1 MTATPVHLK
10 RLVQRDMVV
19 AAVALTTLLVV
30 TWAVPGAQLAVESPS
45 ARIAVETLRLC
56 VVGLTALVLSLPFEQ
71 HGSVVRNAFVAALVV
86 IAAASALFAVVP
98 AIAAEVTGTPTTTT
112 DRFYPWLGSRY
123 VAGLLFISAGAQW
136 PRLGLRTYVAGS
148 LALFVV
154 LGMLLS
160 MVDPPARE
168 LTGDGADVT
177 WLTSLE
183 VPPLLLFAFGSW
195 LAARLAIASGAPLE
209 RWLALSLLVG
219 VFTQLQAIRQPE
231 LLGPVVTTTDALR
244 VISTV
249 LLLVGAALQVR
260 QMSRDR
266 VRVVRLQRREL
277 EERDAMV
284 DALSGYVARE
294 ETFRAI
300 VHHELATP
308 IATIRAYAHVLNGA
322 RAGDDRWRGALDGL
336 VAEADQ
342 LHVLIARVD
351 ELRSLEATDFSCTPR
366 PIRALPLLRDVAR
379 FTRALPGPHEVDVR
393 ADDVRILADPV
404 RLGQALR
411 NVASNA
417 VRYSP
422 DGGRID
428 LVGEVAGPDHYRLL
442 VVDQGIGIDPD
453 TTGTLLALA
462 GRGRNAAGVEGAG
475 IGLYIARRITEAHGG
490 RISIEPNVPAG
501 TRVVIEVERA

>member
-1 MTATPVHLK
+1 MTATPVHLR

-19 AAVALTTLLVV
+19 AAVALTTLLVA
-30 TWAVPGAQLAVESPS
+30 TWVVPGAQLAVESPS

-71 HGSVVRNAFVAALVV
+71 HGSVVRNAFVAALAV

-98 AIAAEVTGTPTTTT
+98 AIAAEVSGATATAT

-123 VAGLLFISAGAQW
+123 VAGLLFVSAGAQW
-136 PRLGLRTYVAGS
+136 PRLSLRTYVAGS
-148 LALFVV
+148 LLVFVV
-154 LGMLLS
+154 LGVLLS
-160 MVDPPARE
+160 MIAPP
-168 LTGDGADVT
+168 GAGPGAA

-183 VPPLLLFAFGSW
+183 MPPLLLFAFGAS
-195 LAARLAIASGAPLE
+195 LAARLAVASGAPLE

-231 LLGPVVTTTDALR
+231 LLGPVVTTTDVLR
-244 VISTV
+244 VISTA

-322 RAGDDRWRGALDGL
+322 EAGGGRWRGALDGL
-336 VAEADQ
+336 VAEAEQ

-366 PIRALPLLRDVAR
+366 PVRALPLLRDVAR

-428 LVGEVAGPDHYRLL
+428 LIGEAVGPDRYRLL
-442 VVDQGIGIDPD
+442 IVDQGIGIDPD
-453 TTGTLLALA
+453 ATGTLLALA
-462 GRGRNAAGVEGAG
+462 GRGRNAVGVEGAG

-490 RISIEPNVPAG
+490 RISIEPNDPTG
-501 TRVVIEVERA
+501 TRVVIEVGRA